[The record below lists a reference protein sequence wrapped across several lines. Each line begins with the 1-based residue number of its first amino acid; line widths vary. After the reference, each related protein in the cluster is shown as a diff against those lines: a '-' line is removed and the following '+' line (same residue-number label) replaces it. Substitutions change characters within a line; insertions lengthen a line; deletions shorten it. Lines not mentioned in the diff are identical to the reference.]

1 MDSVDGTTAVLTG
14 AGSGIGRATAHALA
28 RRGSTVVVSD
38 LDVER
43 ARGVAE
49 EIEGLGGR
57 AEGVRCDVSLQ
68 DDLTSLAELVAR
80 NYGRADIVMSNVG
93 VIAKGDPLEIP
104 MDAWASIIDINLL
117 GTVRV
122 LRAFLPGLL
131 DHGSGHVVTTGST
144 AGLFPYAYDRLPYV
158 ATKAAVVALSEAL
171 ALYAR
176 PRGIGVTCF
185 CPAGVMTNIV
195 EQIREYGPSTPVQ
208 PPQIPDISAEEA
220 GELVVQGI
228 LEDRL
233 LFLTDPTA
241 ESMIHDHANDR
252 EGFLAS
258 QITWLEENS

>member
-80 NYGRADIVMSNVG
+80 NYGRADLVMSNVG

-104 MDAWASIIDINLL
+104 MDAWASM
-117 GTVRV
+117 VWF
-122 LRAFLPGLL
+122 FLPHADLRL
-131 DHGSGHVVTTGST
+131 D
-144 AGLFPYAYDRLPYV
+144 
-158 ATKAAVVALSEAL
+158 
-171 ALYAR
+171 
-176 PRGIGVTCF
+176 GIYSWLGAP
-185 CPAGVMTNIV
+185 PAGGSAATHTNV
-195 EQIREYGPSTPVQ
+195 S
-208 PPQIPDISAEEA
+208 
-220 GELVVQGI
+220 
-228 LEDRL
+228 
-233 LFLTDPTA
+233 
-241 ESMIHDHANDR
+241 
-252 EGFLAS
+252 
-258 QITWLEENS
+258 TWLVQLHVFL